1 MKKNNKGMKI
11 NCNFCGYEY
20 EKNRE
25 KCFVWGKIC
34 DKICVRVEIIL
45 SLNVRKYMQ
54 CCSFKMVMMMM
65 MINGL
70 WL

>member
-1 MKKNNKGMKI
+1 MKKNKGMKV

-25 KCFVWGKIC
+25 KCFVWGKYVIS
-34 DKICVRVEIIL
+34 VRVEIIL

-65 MINGL
+65 MISGL